1 MNYYTHSQTGQGRH
15 EAAARAVKG
24 GRWSDQRLKEVV
36 ANAVVVSKAVYA
48 DNDLM
53 CEKFLTENLTDHN
66 LAAVTRSKHG
76 SCHFLIA
83 EELSPSQGG
92 SNR

>member
-1 MNYYTHSQTGQGRH
+1 MTPQKGQRSQETS
-15 EAAARAVKG
+15 ARVVKGG

-36 ANAVVVSKAVYA
+36 ANAVVASKAVYA
-48 DNDLM
+48 DNDLT
-53 CEKFLTENLTDHN
+53 CEKFLTENLSDHN

-76 SCHFLIA
+76 NCHFLIA
-83 EELSPSQGG
+83 EEVNASQGG

>member
-1 MNYYTHSQTGQGRH
+1 MI
-15 EAAARAVKG
+15 
-24 GRWSDQRLKEVV
+24 
-36 ANAVVVSKAVYA
+36 VSKAVYA
-48 DNDLM
+48 DNDLQ

-66 LAAVTRSKHG
+66 LATITRSKHG

-83 EELSPSQGG
+83 EELNASQGG